1 MAVSQSKPFHRVSNS
16 NPKDTSMN
24 RSSIVATALAVI
36 ALGSAAQA
44 ASFIGAINF
53 SSGPGG
59 GVVLRNASGM
69 VTTDILEATGI
80 QSWLLPQ
87 VDVRSGSF
95 ITVTEGTSVSMP
107 TWIFTP
113 STPLSPLW
121 SIPGP
126 DNFAFHLAS
135 ATVELQTTFLL
146 ISGTGTLTGTG
157 FDNTPATWFF
167 STQGVATD
175 GKFSWSSSTTA
186 IPELGTPA
194 LLSATLLGACLLR
207 RRNPTHPSPPKQY
220 HETNICPRDVPDC
233 LDRPDFGDSSWLYF
247 RLD

>member
-1 MAVSQSKPFHRVSNS
+1 MNQ
-16 NPKDTSMN
+16 TS
-24 RSSIVATALAVI
+24 IITTALAAI

-59 GVVLRNASGM
+59 GVELRNASGM

-95 ITVTEGTSVSMP
+95 ISVTEGEMVSMSQP
-107 TWIFTP
+107 WVFTP

-121 SIPGP
+121 TIAGP

-135 ATVELQTTFLL
+135 ATVELQTAFLL

-157 FDNTPATWFF
+157 YDNTPATWFF

-186 IPELGTPA
+186 IPEVGTPA
-194 LLSATLLGACLLR
+194 LLGLTLLRACLLR
-207 RRNPTHPSPPKQY
+207 RRNPTHPPHNNND
-220 HETNICPRDVPDC
+220 HETNISPRDVPDC
-233 LDRPDFGDSSWLYF
+233 LDRPDFGDPGWLHF

>member
-1 MAVSQSKPFHRVSNS
+1 MKQ
-16 NPKDTSMN
+16 T
-24 RSSIVATALAVI
+24 SIVTTVLAAI

-44 ASFIGAINF
+44 ASIIGTINF

-59 GVVLRNASGM
+59 GVELRNASGM

-95 ITVTEGTSVSMP
+95 ITVTEGEMVSMSQP
-107 TWIFTP
+107 WIFTP

-121 SIPGP
+121 SIAGP

-135 ATVELQTTFLL
+135 ATVELQTAFLL

-167 STQGVATD
+167 TTQGVATD

-186 IPELGTPA
+186 IPELGTTV
-194 LLSATLLGACLLR
+194 LFSATLLGACLIR
-207 RRNPTHPSPPKQY
+207 RRNPTHPSPQNND
-220 HETNICPRDVPDC
+220 HETNISPRDVPDC
-233 LDRPDFGDSSWLYF
+233 LDGSDFGDPS
-247 RLD
+247 

>member
-1 MAVSQSKPFHRVSNS
+1 
-16 NPKDTSMN
+16 MN
-24 RSSIVATALAVI
+24 QTSIVATALAAI
-36 ALGSAAQA
+36 ALGSGAQA

-53 SSGPGG
+53 SSDAGG
-59 GVVLRNASGM
+59 GVVLRDVSGM
-69 VTTDILEATGI
+69 VTTNILDATGI

-95 ITVTEGTSVSMP
+95 ISVPEGELVSMP
-107 TWIFTP
+107 LPWIFAP

-121 SIPGP
+121 SIAGP

-157 FDNTPATWFF
+157 FDNTPASWFF
-167 STQGVATD
+167 STQGPATE

-186 IPELGTPA
+186 IPEFGTPA
-194 LLSATLLGACLLR
+194 LFSATLLGACLLR
-207 RRNPTHPSPPKQY
+207 RRNPSHLSPKNNDY
-220 HETNICPRDVPDC
+220 ETYISPRDVPDC
-233 LDRPDFGDSSWLYF
+233 LNGSDFGFPS
-247 RLD
+247 